1 MWNIYELKS
10 ASGCSSWGNINKVS
24 LNDQL
29 KLHYKVVLEC
39 LL

>member
-1 MWNIYELKS
+1 MWNIYELKR